1 MNIETKL
8 NRLSNINQVD
18 APPFMFTRIQQK
30 INELKPQEA
39 PSYFKWSFG
48 LTAILILALNIAV
61 IKNEKNN
68 SKSGLEEV
76 ATEMQLKNNNNFY
89 NE

>member
-1 MNIETKL
+1 MNIEEKL
-8 NRLSNINQVD
+8 NLLSKIEQVD

-30 INELKPQEA
+30 INEAKTQEIPA
-39 PSYFKWSFG
+39 YFKWSFG
-48 LTAILILALNIAV
+48 FVAIMIITLNITAIKV
-61 IKNEKNN
+61 QKTD
-68 SKSGLEEV
+68 SKSGLDKV

>member
-1 MNIETKL
+1 MNIEEKL

-30 INELKPQEA
+30 INELIPQEA
-39 PSYFKWSFG
+39 PSYFKWIYAFS
-48 LTAILILALNIAV
+48 AMIIIVLNIATFNLN
-61 IKNEKNN
+61 KTN
-68 SKSGLEEV
+68 SESNLESI